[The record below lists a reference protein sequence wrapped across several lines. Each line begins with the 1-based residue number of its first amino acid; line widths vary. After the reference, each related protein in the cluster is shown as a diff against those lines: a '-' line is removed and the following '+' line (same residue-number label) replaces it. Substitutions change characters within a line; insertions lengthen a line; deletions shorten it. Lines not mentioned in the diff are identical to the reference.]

1 MGVCVSL
8 TNGCV
13 HLEQIRVCTPITC
26 SRLSTRT
33 TKERLVFRWGE
44 HLRFS
49 LYRMNKC
56 IKNKK
61 MYTSEYSVFLSVRRL
76 FTCIG
81 RCHTEDG
88 KLARLAICVG
98 NHPLSKATAHFLI
111 LTSLNANDDIKS
123 ALITCLHYLS
133 TRPMS
138 RAADAI
144 LVDHV
149 RRRPNSATTYKQDN

>member
-1 MGVCVSL
+1 
-8 TNGCV
+8 
-13 HLEQIRVCTPITC
+13 
-26 SRLSTRT
+26 
-33 TKERLVFRWGE
+33 
-44 HLRFS
+44 
-49 LYRMNKC
+49 MNKC

-149 RRRPNSATTYKQDN
+149 RRRPNSATTFKQDNYRVIAGLVVCRIYSLMRQFILCVTHIYYS

>member
-1 MGVCVSL
+1 
-8 TNGCV
+8 
-13 HLEQIRVCTPITC
+13 
-26 SRLSTRT
+26 
-33 TKERLVFRWGE
+33 
-44 HLRFS
+44 
-49 LYRMNKC
+49 
-56 IKNKK
+56 

-144 LVDHV
+144 LAGAPTMSGGGRI
-149 RRRPNSATTYKQDN
+149 RRRRRNKTING